1 MITSERGNPS
11 VLVTLPTIFPVPADT
26 FRCPSVSINL
36 LVKCNSTGFWLVGED
51 AHDAQEQNMTSAIR
65 VPIKNRFFFN
75 GIIDSPFN
83 VYGDLNNLQI
93 VKVKLPHFSMT
104 CQTQFDDLKSYS
116 RQTFP
121 RRLTEGY
128 FWEIAWSN
136 EPIPPPISNSLSVGL
151 ISMSNEMLRH

>member
-1 MITSERGNPS
+1 MLTVISDNGNPS
-11 VLVTLPTIFPVPADT
+11 VLVTLPTIFPVPADA

-36 LVKCNSTGFWLVGED
+36 FVKCNSTGFWLVRED

-104 CQTQFDDLKSYS
+104 CQTQFNDLKIIFQANFS
-116 RQTFP
+116 QT
-121 RRLTEGY
+121 
-128 FWEIAWSN
+128 IN
-136 EPIPPPISNSLSVGL
+136 
-151 ISMSNEMLRH
+151 